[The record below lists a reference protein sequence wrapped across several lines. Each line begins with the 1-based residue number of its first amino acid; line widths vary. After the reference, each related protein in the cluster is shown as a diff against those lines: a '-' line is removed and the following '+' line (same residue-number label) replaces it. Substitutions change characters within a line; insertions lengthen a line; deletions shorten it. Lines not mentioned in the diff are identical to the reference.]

1 MNNIKEVIR
10 EKGLR
15 QKFICEKLG
24 MKESQLSHIIKE
36 RRKPNQDTIKA
47 LARILNVSVKTLF
60 PNSKQRHYWEL

>member
-24 MKESQLSHIIKE
+24 VKESQLSHVIKE
-36 RRKPNQDTIKA
+36 RRKPSQKMIRN
-47 LARILNVSVKTLF
+47 LARILNVAVTRLF
-60 PNSKQRHYWEL
+60 PDAKQRHYWEL

>member
-1 MNNIKEVIR
+1 MNNIKEVIK
-10 EKGLR
+10 ESGLR

>member
-1 MNNIKEVIR
+1 MNRIKEIIR

-36 RRKPNQDTIKA
+36 RRKPNQETIKA
-47 LARILNVSVKTLF
+47 LAGVLNVSVKKLY
-60 PNSKQRHYWEL
+60 PDAIQKHYWVL